1 MQLTYKFRLYPTRN
15 QEAKLLTNL
24 ELCRW
29 VYNYFL
35 SQWQKQKKIPSKYEL
50 QAQLPKL
57 KSEKPELLNVHS
69 KVLQMVLYQLYSNL
83 KALAKLKKKGRKVG
97 KLRFKGKGWYKT
109 LNFNQTGFCLIRTN
123 KRLDRLHLSKIGD
136 IPIRLHRTINGKVKG
151 VIVKRYRTGEWYAL
165 FQVEVK
171 PELLSQN
178 SKVVGIDVGIK
189 HFLTDSDGRQIENP
203 NFYKRSIEKI
213 KKYHRY
219 LSRKKRGSRNRNKAR
234 VKLSRAYQKLE
245 RQRDD
250 FLHKLSRF
258 YVNNYK
264 LIAIEDLSITSMVR
278 GHYLAKRILDAS
290 WGKFF
295 QMLTYKA
302 ASAGRLVIKVDPR
315 GTSQEYNYGNIDRDY
330 NASLNI
336 LTRALGQGLSEVTP
350 VEIEPLPEL
359 IRVPASSIIEAGS
372 PFR

>member
-1 MQLTYKFRLYPTRN
+1 
-15 QEAKLLTNL
+15 
-24 ELCRW
+24 
-29 VYNYFL
+29 
-35 SQWQKQKKIPSKYEL
+35 
-50 QAQLPKL
+50 
-57 KSEKPELLNVHS
+57 
-69 KVLQMVLYQLYSNL
+69 
-83 KALAKLKKKGRKVG
+83 
-97 KLRFKGKGWYKT
+97 
-109 LNFNQTGFCLIRTN
+109 LIRTN

-136 IPIRLHRTINGKVKG
+136 IPIRLYRTINGKVKG

-219 LSRKKRGSRNRNKAR
+219 LSRKKRGLRNRNKAR

-330 NASLNI
+330 DASLNI
-336 LTRALGQGLSEVTP
+336 LIRALGQGLSEVTP